1 MIYRYYSD
9 VGGWRLVVLFHQGR
23 KWIKLLDYSTLKVYR
38 CPIKELE
45 TLCPYSIKSITIA
58 RKIATRRASYKRLG
72 VAFPKKAVQAAINAL
87 QKHSV

>member
-38 CPIKELE
+38 CPVKELE
-45 TLCPYSIKSITIA
+45 TLRPCSLKPISLA
-58 RKIATRRASYKRLG
+58 RKIASRRVSYRSLG
-72 VAFPKKAVQAAINAL
+72 VAFPKKSVQATINAL
-87 QKHSV
+87 RKGSI

>member
-38 CPIKELE
+38 CPVKELD
-45 TLCPYSIKSITIA
+45 TLRPCSLKPVSLA
-58 RKIATRRASYKRLG
+58 RKIASRKASYKRLG
-72 VAFPKKAVQAAINAL
+72 ITFPKKAVLAAINAL
-87 QKHSV
+87 RKGSI